1 MCLSDAK
8 LWCFCCFRR
17 FLPLVSSYFIANLN
31 IKCWEFGFFFQES
44 LSFKF
49 QTKSFIKRIPH
60 TFIRQQ
66 FEKSAYCC
74 YYPYRNF
81 CGCFLLLL
89 LLLPLG
95 TKVGKSR
102 LSPESQNLMFLRL
115 CWFFFSVVSPLF
127 LYLILCAFLCSPFSS
142 LWCYCYY
149 CCWWKCILCNM
160 HPKCIVKCASL
171 FRVNK
176 WLSFIKYVR
185 NNLWKIWRAFSL

>member
-115 CWFFFSVVSPLF
+115 CWFFFLLSLLCFSISFSVLF
-127 LYLILCAFLCSPFSS
+127 CALLSRLSDVFVIIVAGGNASCAICIRSALWNVHPF
-142 LWCYCYY
+142 
-149 CCWWKCILCNM
+149 
-160 HPKCIVKCASL
+160 
-171 FRVNK
+171 FE
-176 WLSFIKYVR
+176 
-185 NNLWKIWRAFSL
+185 